1 MMLRTVTHGLFSA
14 LLLVLLSLP
23 SPARAEP
30 TACGDFLAEVGA
42 KPEHLEFLE
51 CRPDNEAQL
60 RTLKARYRVA
70 GIHAAE
76 VEEYFVRT
84 AGMARLK
91 RNCCGWENW
100 PEKPDDAHDGSLPHK
115 RPLGPDGP
123 TEPNLSIG
131 MGSGETLEGRTREL
145 WGEIPWFYVN
155 VVMYLESP

>member
-1 MMLRTVTHGLFSA
+1 MLRAATNSLLAA
-14 LLLVLLSLP
+14 LAFVFLSLP
-23 SPARAEP
+23 SPTAAEP
-30 TACGDFLAEVGA
+30 TTCGDFLAEIGS

-51 CRPDNEAQL
+51 CRTDNEAQL

-84 AGMARLK
+84 AGMARLR
-91 RNCCGWENW
+91 RNCCGWENS
-100 PEKPDDAHDGSLPHK
+100 PEAPDAAHDGSLPHK

-123 TEPNLSIG
+123 TEPDLSIG

-145 WGEIPWFYVN
+145 WGEIPWFHVD

>member
-1 MMLRTVTHGLFSA
+1 MRHTVAHSLLSA
-14 LLLVLLSLP
+14 LLLALFALP
-23 SPARAEP
+23 SSVAAEP
-30 TACGDFLAEVGA
+30 TACGDFLAEIGA

-51 CRPDNEAQL
+51 CRPDHATQL
-60 RTLKARYRVA
+60 RMLKARYRVA
-70 GIHAAE
+70 GTHAAE

-100 PEKPDDAHDGSLPHK
+100 PEKPGAAHDGSLAHK

-123 TEPNLSIG
+123 TEPDLSIG
-131 MGSGETLEGRTREL
+131 MGSGETLEGRTREQ

-155 VVMYLESP
+155 VVMYMESP